1 MSTMFCSAPWTKN
14 EQAVAMPGPNVSG
27 ERQTQPAMMRHNV
40 HPNHFSQ
47 GLLLR
52 LAPASRVQC
61 PNGVA
66 EALSGSKRRP
76 AATAIASVAPPLVRP
91 TGEVVNFE
99 VRLCWPIRARYVFE
113 KGTLVCLS
121 GLLRHRHPGDF
132 PATAR
137 PADLGND
144 RNRPCRLQDGIK
156 VKFDAF
162 LQLVEVVAALRSTLD
177 FVEGRNS
184 TQTVLQEGVDGNVK
198 AEHQGHREGAT
209 KFALERF
216 DKGTPALFI
225 GNLLP
230 GQGNHRLRKSGVH
243 LEHTLDN
250 AVEGCMAGPKALQAQ
265 L

>member
-1 MSTMFCSAPWTKN
+1 MSTMFCSAPWTTN

-27 ERQTQPAMMRHNV
+27 ERQSQPAMMRHNV
-40 HPNHFSQ
+40 HPNQCSD

-52 LAPASRVQC
+52 RASASRVQC
-61 PNGVA
+61 PNRVA

-76 AATAIASVAPPLVRP
+76 TATAIASVAPPLVRP
-91 TGEVVNFE
+91 TGEVINFE

-121 GLLRHRHPGDF
+121 GLLQNRHPGDS

-144 RNRPCRLQDGIK
+144 RNRPCRLQDGMK

-177 FVEGRNS
+177 FVEGKNC

-209 KFALERF
+209 KFALQRF